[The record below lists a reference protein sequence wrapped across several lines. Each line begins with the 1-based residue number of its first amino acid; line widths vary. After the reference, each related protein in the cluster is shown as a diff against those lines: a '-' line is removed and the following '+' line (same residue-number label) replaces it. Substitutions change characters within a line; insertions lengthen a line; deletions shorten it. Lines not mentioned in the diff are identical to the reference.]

1 MYLNNSTK
9 SSFNFESVGNLNI
22 IDSKEKSIST
32 VFKPEENKSILP
44 MKNLDIQNEKIEE
57 IIPLSDKGDRINDA
71 SYNFDYIF
79 KILLK
84 IEYPENKI
92 KEIKKDTIT
101 QKDIENIGLFK
112 IKTIKKRDKNRHKN
126 RHKNKN
132 KTKKTIEKKE
142 IKEIKENKE
151 VKYGRKSNKNCE
163 DKLGSHNK
171 DCPDNII
178 KKIKAFFFSSV
189 IIYVQNFI
197 NKYKQNLK
205 TDIKLLTLD
214 YKNVNKLE
222 KKFNIKLL
230 EATLQDLISLDI
242 SSKYKNHDNNKDWNK
257 KIIKKVLEQEKNNAI
272 IISLLK
278 MSFDKWIDIFIYKKH
293 WIYNIEIKGIKSFLE
308 KIQSET
314 DSQYFS
320 KVIFYLFNFQ
330 KWFLHKSGRQ
340 PKKNKKDNKK

>member
-1 MYLNNSTK
+1 MRI
-9 SSFNFESVGNLNI
+9 LNI
-22 IDSKEKSIST
+22 INSKEKNISIL
-32 VFKPEENKSILP
+32 FEPEENKSILS
-44 MKNLDIQNEKIEE
+44 MKNLDIQNEKVEE
-57 IIPLSDKGDRINDA
+57 IIPLTDKSDSINDV
-71 SYNFDYIF
+71 SYNFDHIF
-79 KILLK
+79 KILSK

-92 KEIKKDTIT
+92 REIKKDTIT
-101 QKDIENIGLFK
+101 QKDIENIWLFK
-112 IKTIKKRDKNRHKN
+112 VKSIKIKDRNK
-126 RHKNKN
+126 HKNKN
-132 KTKKTIEKKE
+132 KTQKTIEKKE
-142 IKEIKENKE
+142 IKEKKE
-151 VKYGRKSNKNCE
+151 VKRGRKSKKNCE
-163 DKLGSHNK
+163 DIPGSHNK

-178 KKIKAFFFSSV
+178 RKIKAFFFSSV
-189 IIYVQNFI
+189 IEYIQTFI
-197 NKYKQNLK
+197 NRYKQNLK
-205 TDIKLLTLD
+205 NDIKLLTLD
-214 YKNVNKLE
+214 YKNVNRLE

-278 MSFDKWIDIFIYKKH
+278 MSFDKWIDIFTYKKH

-340 PKKNKKDNKK
+340 PKKNKNDNKK

>member
-1 MYLNNSTK
+1 
-9 SSFNFESVGNLNI
+9 
-22 IDSKEKSIST
+22 
-32 VFKPEENKSILP
+32 
-44 MKNLDIQNEKIEE
+44 MKL
-57 IIPLSDKGDRINDA
+57 
-71 SYNFDYIF
+71 
-79 KILLK
+79 
-84 IEYPENKI
+84 
-92 KEIKKDTIT
+92 
-101 QKDIENIGLFK
+101 
-112 IKTIKKRDKNRHKN
+112 
-126 RHKNKN
+126 
-132 KTKKTIEKKE
+132 
-142 IKEIKENKE
+142 
-151 VKYGRKSNKNCE
+151 GRKSNKNCE

-242 SSKYKNHDNNKDWNK
+242 NK
-257 KIIKKVLEQEKNNAI
+257 KMIKSVLEKEGNNAI

-278 MSFDKWIDIFIYKKH
+278 MSFDKWIDIFTYKKH

-308 KIQSET
+308 KIQEET
-314 DSQYFS
+314 DAQYFS

-340 PKKNKKDNKK
+340 LKKNKKENNK